1 MADALKKPIIPLL
14 LEQITWP
21 PEGPMGPIL
30 TQLLYVNFAQPNEAI
45 QNTWNCPQFD
55 ELMKLL
61 AKHVPINKSPGVRV
75 QKTSYY

>member
-21 PEGPMGPIL
+21 PERPMGPIF

-45 QNTWNCPQFD
+45 QNNWNCPQFD
-55 ELMKLL
+55 ELVKLL
-61 AKHVPINKSPGVRV
+61 ASYVPDDNKLPSKQVRNV
-75 QKTSYY
+75 